1 MGPVDRKTLLW
12 LGLGA
17 LIGLAL
23 GLAIGWWWW
32 PVQWVNA
39 YPTDLAPGYQDE
51 YVAMV
56 ADSYALTS
64 DAEAARRRLEGWP
77 EARLREVLGR
87 LHASH
92 QAAGRSLEARRIQ
105 ELSAALNVPLAPVST
120 PTPAPARGAG
130 VTLGR
135 VLSICGIFLAVVLL
149 LGGAALGVSYWRRRQ
164 VPAILRGRRAP
175 RPAEAWEVP
184 PEPTP
189 PVAREQPQRVFLTT
203 YTLGDD
209 AYDESFS
216 IDSPTGEFLG
226 ECGVSISEVIG
237 TGAPDKVC
245 AFEVWLFDRNDIKT
259 VTKVLMS
266 DHAYHD
272 SAIRARQ
279 STKGEVILAAP
290 GKEFTLETA
299 SLQVR
304 VRVLEMEYGV
314 DDAPADSFF
323 SKLTLQMTAQV
334 KAEESLEEPSV

>member
-1 MGPVDRKTLLW
+1 MGPVDRKALIW

-17 LIGLAL
+17 VVGLAL

-64 DAEAARRRLEGWP
+64 DAQAARRRLEGWP

-87 LHASH
+87 LHAEH

-105 ELSAALNVPLAPVST
+105 ELSAALNVPLTPVST
-120 PTPAPARGAG
+120 PTPASAGGTGAAWS
-130 VTLGR
+130 R
-135 VLSICGIFLAVVLL
+135 ILSICGIFLAMILI
-149 LGGAALGVSYWRRRQ
+149 LGGAALGFSYWRRRQ
-164 VPAILRGRRAP
+164 VPALLRRRPSA
-175 RPAEAWEVP
+175 RPPEAWEIP
-184 PEPTP
+184 PEPTAKP
-189 PVAREQPQRVFLTT
+189 LRERPQRVFLTT

-216 IDSPTGEFLG
+216 IESPTGEFLG

-290 GKEFTLETA
+290 GKEFALETA
-299 SLQVR
+299 SLR
-304 VRVLEMEYGV
+304 VQAKVLEMEYGV

-323 SKLTLQMTAQV
+323 AKLTLQMNAQV
-334 KAEESLEEPSV
+334 KAEEPEEPSA

>member
-1 MGPVDRKTLLW
+1 MGPVDRKVLVW
-12 LGLGA
+12 LGLGTVV
-17 LIGLAL
+17 GLAL

-77 EARLREVLGR
+77 EARLKEVLGR

-105 ELSAALNVPLAPVST
+105 ELSAALNVPLVPVST
-120 PTPAPARGAG
+120 PAPAPAGGTGA
-130 VTLGR
+130 TLGR
-135 VLSICGIFLAVVLL
+135 ILSICGIFLAAVLL
-149 LGGAALGVSYWRRRQ
+149 LGGVALGVSYWRRRQ
-164 VPAILRGRRAP
+164 VPAILRRRAP

-189 PVAREQPQRVFLTT
+189 PAARERPQRVFVTT

-279 STKGEVILAAP
+279 STKGEVLLAAP

-299 SLQVR
+299 SLR
-304 VRVLEMEYGV
+304 VWAKVLEMEYGV

-334 KAEESLEEPSV
+334 KAEEPSEEPLA

>member
-1 MGPVDRKTLLW
+1 MLTW

-17 LIGLAL
+17 LLGLAL

-64 DAEAARRRLEGWP
+64 DAEAARQRLEGWP

-120 PTPAPARGAG
+120 PMPTPAAAAG
-130 VTLGR
+130 TTLER
-135 VLSICGIFLAVVLL
+135 VLSICGILLAVVLI
-149 LGGAALGVSYWRRRQ
+149 LGAGALGISYWRRRQ
-164 VPAILRGRRAP
+164 VPAILSRPVARRP
-175 RPAEAWEVP
+175 TEAWEVP
-184 PEPTP
+184 REPAP
-189 PVAREQPQRVFLTT
+189 PVAREQPQRVFVTT

-216 IDSPTGEFLG
+216 IDSSTGDFLG

-245 AFEVWLFDRNDIKT
+245 AFEIWLFDRNDIKT

-266 DHAYHD
+266 DHAFHD

-290 GKEFTLETA
+290 GKEIVLETA
-299 SLQVR
+299 SLR
-304 VRVLEMEYGV
+304 VQAKVLEMEYGV

-323 SKLTLQMTAQV
+323 SKLTLQMTAEV
-334 KAEESLEEPSV
+334 KAEELPEESSD

>member
-1 MGPVDRKTLLW
+1 MGPVDRRVW
-12 LGLGA
+12 IGLGVGA
-17 LIGLAL
+17 VLGLAL

-39 YPTDLAPGYQDE
+39 HPVDLAAGYQDE

-64 DAEAARRRLEGWP
+64 DAEAARRRLEGWSD
-77 EARLREVLGR
+77 EQLREVLSR
-87 LHASH
+87 LHAAH

-105 ELSAALNVPLAPVST
+105 ELSAALNVPLAPPAT
-120 PTPAPARGAG
+120 PTPAPAEGG
-130 VTLGR
+130 GITVGR
-135 VLSICGIFLAVVLL
+135 VLSICGIFVAAVLF
-149 LGGAALGVSYWRRRQ
+149 LGGVALGVSYWRRRQ
-164 VPAILRGRRAP
+164 ISGMLRR
-175 RPAEAWEVP
+175 RPAAEPTEAWEIP
-184 PEPTP
+184 PEPVS
-189 PVAREQPQRVFLTT
+189 PVAGEEPQRVFVTT

-216 IDSPTGEFLG
+216 IDSPSGEFLG

-237 TGAPDKVC
+237 SGDPEKVC

-266 DHAYHD
+266 DHAFHD
-272 SAIRARQ
+272 STIRARQ

-290 GKEFTLETA
+290 GKEFVLETA
-299 SLQVR
+299 SLR
-304 VRVLEMEYGV
+304 VAAKVLEMEYGV

-323 SKLTLQMTAQV
+323 SKLTLQMTAEV
-334 KAEESLEEPSV
+334 KVEEVPEPPPA